1 MLDLR
6 TTLDRAA
13 GDGRPDGR
21 PVDPAPDLRRGRAAL
36 VRRTRRRRAAGL
48 GALALVGVAAVGVA
62 LDRPATQRLPSDT
75 VASSPV
81 DAQVAL
87 VAATLE
93 AEPYAFGL
101 TPRGWG
107 VGGRTPTA
115 VTIVP
120 DDGSTSADPDDFRGK
135 LVVMLDANPLDG
147 REVERDGRTFW
158 ITSGG
163 GYTTMATPTLPGERE
178 GVVRIQ
184 FPDGAG
190 WDEDAMLD
198 FLGSVRV
205 GDTAEPG
212 VG

>member
-1 MLDLR
+1 VLDLR

-21 PVDPAPDLRRGRAAL
+21 PVDPAPDLRRARAAL
-36 VRRTRRRRAAGL
+36 VRRSRRRQAAGL
-48 GALALVGVAAVGVA
+48 GALALVGVAAVGVV
-62 LDRPATQRLPSDT
+62 LDRPGTQQLPSDT
-75 VASSPV
+75 LASSPV

-93 AEPYAFGL
+93 AEPYAFDL
-101 TPRGWG
+101 TPQGWS

-120 DDGSTSADPDDFRGK
+120 DDGSTSDDPDDFRGK
-135 LVVMLDANPLDG
+135 LVVMLDANPLEG
-147 REVERDGRTFW
+147 REVEHDGRTFW
-158 ITSGG
+158 ITSGD
-163 GYTTMATPTLPGERE
+163 GYTTMATPTRPGEQA

-184 FPDGAG
+184 FPDDAG
-190 WDEDAMLD
+190 WDEETMLA

-205 GDTAEPG
+205 GATAAPG

>member
-6 TTLDRAA
+6 TTLDHAA

-21 PVDPAPDLRRGRAAL
+21 PVDPAPDLRRARTAL
-36 VRRTRRRRAAGL
+36 LRRSRRRQAAGL
-48 GALALVGVAAVGVA
+48 GVLALVGVAAVGVA

-87 VAATLE
+87 VAATLD
-93 AEPYAFGL
+93 AEPYSFGL
-101 TPRGWG
+101 TPRGWT

-120 DDGSTSADPDDFRGK
+120 EDGTTSDDPDDFRGK
-135 LVVMLDANPLDG
+135 LVVMLDANPLEG
-147 REVERDGRTFW
+147 REVERDGRTFRVVE
-158 ITSGG
+158 SD

-184 FPDGAG
+184 FPDDAG
-190 WDEDAMLD
+190 WDEDAMLA
-198 FLGSVRV
+198 FLGSVHV
-205 GDTAEPG
+205 GDGAEPG